1 VAGTDSRQRGGRR
14 AGLAGLALAL
24 AAAAALVPLW
34 VEERPPPL
42 VLLVVFDALRADHL
56 SQYGYP
62 LDTSPGLEPVA
73 GSGAVFLR
81 HYAPTSYTTAST
93 ASLFTGQSPLR
104 HGARVQGARLA
115 RELHTLPELLRER
128 GYTTRGVSF
137 NPVVSDA
144 TSFTQG
150 FDDFVE
156 REPGSPFNLYPDI
169 ERGLEVI
176 RGWID
181 AADGPLF
188 VYFQPMNTHGPYLV
202 PREARDV
209 LLGRPPRPDF
219 QYYGEPM
226 ASILGGDV
234 ARREEVT
241 AGYVQSAVERYDT
254 AIRYATDALG
264 ALLDELRAAGR
275 FDDALVVVT
284 ADHGDEFFE
293 HGGFS
298 HGYTLHEEVLRV
310 PLLVKLPHQ
319 REGRRIEQRVAL
331 TDVYATI
338 ADAVGA
344 DAERGV
350 DSRSLVPLIRGEGG
364 VPDPEPLPL
373 LVDFAP
379 RLRASGLVHER
390 HKLVAIEERYD
401 GIRKAVQLYDLEAD
415 PGERRDLAA
424 DRPERTRELL
434 AELARIARRL
444 EADAEVPAA
453 AVAEELDRERL
464 RALGYAR

>member
-1 VAGTDSRQRGGRR
+1 MARADAGRKRGRR
-14 AGLAGLALAL
+14 AGIAGLILAL
-24 AAAAALVPLW
+24 GAAAALAPLW

-62 LDTSPGLEPVA
+62 LDTSPGLDPVA
-73 GSGAVFLR
+73 ESGAVFLR

-115 RELHTLPELLRER
+115 PELRTLPEVLRAR
-128 GYTTRGVSF
+128 GYATRGVSF

-144 TSFTQG
+144 TGFTQG

-188 VYFQPMNTHGPYLV
+188 VYFQPMNTHGPYRV
-202 PREARDV
+202 PREAQDV
-209 LLGRPPRPDF
+209 LLGRPPRSDF
-219 QYYGEPM
+219 RYYGQPM
-226 ASILGGDV
+226 AGILAGDV

-241 AGYVQSAVERYDT
+241 AGYVRSAVERYDT

-275 FDDALVVVT
+275 FDEALVVVT

-319 REGRRIEQRVAL
+319 REARRIGERVAL
-331 TDVYATI
+331 TDVFATI

-344 DAERGV
+344 DAGPAV
-350 DSRSLVPLIRGEGG
+350 DSRSLVPLIRGEGE
-364 VPDPEPLPL
+364 VRDPDPLPL

-379 RLRASGLVHER
+379 RLRASGLLHAQ
-390 HKLVAIEERYD
+390 HKLVSIEERYD
-401 GIRKAVQLYDLEAD
+401 GTRKTVRLYDLEAD

-424 DRPERTRELL
+424 ARPERTRELQEML
-434 AELARIARRL
+434 SGIARRL
-444 EADAEVPAA
+444 EAEAEVPTAS
-453 AVAEELDRERL
+453 VAEDLDRERL